1 MPGRTLLILVLA
13 CSGLFA
19 QGMGSAAK
27 PAARPSPKAAAHSVP
42 RFDYRDIA
50 LAAGLT
56 ASNVYGGVSKKRFIL
71 EMTGNGAAF
80 TDIDND
86 GLPDIFLVNGART
99 EGVAPVS
106 RLYRNKGGGMF
117 EDITAR
123 SGITRT
129 GWGQGVCAGDYDRD
143 GLTDLMV
150 TYYGA
155 SNSLYR
161 NLGGGVFRDVS
172 REAGLLPGA
181 VRWST
186 GCAFLDY
193 DRDGALDLFVSN
205 YLAFDLK
212 KAATPGANPYCFWK
226 GVPVFCGPRGFATG
240 TNLLYRNVGKGRFHD
255 VSKEA
260 GIVLGGL
267 HYGLGVAVSDYDND
281 GWPDIYVACDSTPGI
296 LYANQKDGT
305 FADIAVPAGAAY
317 GEAGQEQ
324 GSMGVAAGDYDNDGR
339 IDIVKTNFMDETPT
353 LYHNEGDRFFIDT
366 TFAAGLGIHTNYV
379 GWGVSF
385 LDADQDGRRDILMA
399 HGHIYPEMDSNKSG
413 ERLRQPKLLYW
424 NAGGG
429 LFADVTAAGGP
440 AVREPAAS
448 RGLATGDLDG
458 DGTLEV
464 IVVNMNAPPSLLK
477 NYAPAG
483 NAILIDT
490 GAIGARVTLE
500 SGGLQ
505 QTEEVRSGSSYA
517 SQSDFALH
525 FGLGASTAV
534 DRITIRWPDGKLD
547 TLDNLPAN
555 HRIRIRQGQGVT
567 GRRPFQKSPLK

>member
-1 MPGRTLLILVLA
+1 
-13 CSGLFA
+13 
-19 QGMGSAAK
+19 
-27 PAARPSPKAAAHSVP
+27 
-42 RFDYRDIA
+42 
-50 LAAGLT
+50 
-56 ASNVYGGVSKKRFIL
+56 
-71 EMTGNGAAF
+71 
-80 TDIDND
+80 
-86 GLPDIFLVNGART
+86 
-99 EGVAPVS
+99 
-106 RLYRNKGGGMF
+106 
-117 EDITAR
+117 
-123 SGITRT
+123 
-129 GWGQGVCAGDYDRD
+129 
-143 GLTDLMV
+143 
-150 TYYGA
+150 
-155 SNSLYR
+155 
-161 NLGGGVFRDVS
+161 
-172 REAGLLPGA
+172 
-181 VRWST
+181 
-186 GCAFLDY
+186 
-193 DRDGALDLFVSN
+193 
-205 YLAFDLK
+205 
-212 KAATPGANPYCFWK
+212 
-226 GVPVFCGPRGFATG
+226 
-240 TNLLYRNVGKGRFHD
+240 
-255 VSKEA
+255 
-260 GIVLGGL
+260 
-267 HYGLGVAVSDYDND
+267 
-281 GWPDIYVACDSTPGI
+281 
-296 LYANQKDGT
+296 
-305 FADIAVPAGAAY
+305 
-317 GEAGQEQ
+317 
-324 GSMGVAAGDYDNDGR
+324 MGVAAGDYDNDGR

-413 ERLRQPKLLYW
+413 ERFRQPKLLYW